1 MAIQKI
7 VSSSFHHKNH
17 FKIQKKSKKTLYVTL
32 FLTLFFALMELFGG
46 LFSNSLSLVGDSFHM
61 FSDVLALGASMV
73 AIYFETKKPTE
84 KFTYGFL
91 RLEVIVAFLNGIVL
105 IFIATGMIY
114 ESVIRFFHPREID
127 FGSMFFIAL
136 IGLIFNIVITWILF
150 SSTKK
155 ENNINIK
162 SAMLHFLGDLLNS
175 VGVIISSIIIYF
187 TDFVYIDIIMSII
200 ISVIV
205 FIGGYRIA
213 KEAFFILME
222 AVPSEVS
229 LEILKNEIL
238 SIDGI
243 ENIHELHVW
252 KNDNEEISL
261 TAHILLNNYERYNNY
276 RIVNEIKEK
285 LSAHNILHMTIQIE
299 NTGINIHHSE

>member
-1 MAIQKI
+1 MTVQEM
-7 VSSSFHHKNH
+7 VSGSFHHRNH

-73 AIYFETKKPTE
+73 AIYFEAKKPTE

-91 RLEVIVAFLNGIVL
+91 RLEVVVAFLNGIVL
-105 IFIATGMIY
+105 MLISVGMIY
-114 ESVIRFFHPREID
+114 ESVIRFFNPKEID
-127 FGSMFFIAL
+127 FGSMFFISL
-136 IGLIFNIVITWILF
+136 VSLIFNIVITWILF

-187 TDFVYIDIIMSII
+187 TNFVYIDIIMSVV
-200 ISVIV
+200 ISVII
-205 FIGGYRIA
+205 FTGGYKIS

-222 AVPSEVS
+222 AVPSEVD
-229 LEILKNEIL
+229 LNTLRKELLN
-238 SIDGI
+238 IDGI
-243 ENIHELHVW
+243 KNIHELHVW
-252 KNDNEEISL
+252 KNDNEEISF
-261 TAHILLNNYERYNNY
+261 TAHILLDNYEKHNNY
-276 RIVNEIKEK
+276 RIINEIKEK
-285 LSAHNILHMTIQIE
+285 LTVYDIFHMTVQIE
-299 NTGINIHHSE
+299 NTGINVH

>member
-1 MAIQKI
+1 MTVQEM
-7 VSSSFHHKNH
+7 VGSSFHHRNH

-73 AIYFETKKPTE
+73 AIYFEAKKPTE

-91 RLEVIVAFLNGIVL
+91 RLEVVVAFLNGIVL
-105 IFIATGMIY
+105 MLIAVGMIY
-114 ESVIRFFHPREID
+114 ESVIRFFNPREID

-136 IGLIFNIVITWILF
+136 VGLIFNIVITWILF

-175 VGVIISSIIIYF
+175 VGVVISSIIIYF
-187 TDFVYIDIIMSII
+187 TNFIYIDIIMSVV
-200 ISVIV
+200 ISVII
-205 FIGGYRIA
+205 FTGGYKIS

-222 AVPSEVS
+222 AVPSEVD
-229 LEILKNEIL
+229 LNMLRNEL
-238 SIDGI
+238 LNIDGI
-243 ENIHELHVW
+243 KNIHELHVW
-252 KNDNEEISL
+252 KNDNEEISF
-261 TAHILLNNYERYNNY
+261 TAHILLDNYEKHNNY
-276 RIVNEIKEK
+276 RIINEIKQK
-285 LSAHNILHMTIQIE
+285 LAVYDIFHMTVQIE
-299 NTGINIHHSE
+299 NTGINVH

>member
-1 MAIQKI
+1 MTVQEM
-7 VSSSFHHKNH
+7 VSGSFHHRNH

-73 AIYFETKKPTE
+73 AIYFEAKKPTE

-91 RLEVIVAFLNGIVL
+91 RLEVVVAFLNGIVL
-105 IFIATGMIY
+105 MLISVGMIY
-114 ESVIRFFHPREID
+114 ESVIRFFNPREID

-187 TDFVYIDIIMSII
+187 TNFVYIDIIMSVV
-200 ISVIV
+200 ISVII
-205 FIGGYRIA
+205 FTGGYKIS

-222 AVPSEVS
+222 AVPSEVD
-229 LEILKNEIL
+229 LNTLRKELLN
-238 SIDGI
+238 IDGI
-243 ENIHELHVW
+243 KNIHELHVW
-252 KNDNEEISL
+252 KNDNEEISF
-261 TAHILLNNYERYNNY
+261 TAHILLDNYEKHNNY
-276 RIVNEIKEK
+276 RIINEIKEK
-285 LSAHNILHMTIQIE
+285 LVLYNIFHMTVQIE
-299 NTGINIHHSE
+299 NTGINVH

>member
-1 MAIQKI
+1 MTVQEM
-7 VSSSFHHKNH
+7 VGSSFHHRNH

-73 AIYFETKKPTE
+73 AIYFEAKKPTE

-91 RLEVIVAFLNGIVL
+91 RLEVVVAFLNGIVL
-105 IFIATGMIY
+105 MLISVGMIY
-114 ESVIRFFHPREID
+114 ESVIRFFNPREID

-136 IGLIFNIVITWILF
+136 VGLIFNIVITWILF

-187 TDFVYIDIIMSII
+187 TDFVYIDIIMSVV
-200 ISVIV
+200 ISVII
-205 FIGGYRIA
+205 FTGGYKIS

-222 AVPSEVS
+222 AVPSEINLS
-229 LEILKNEIL
+229 ALRNEL
-238 SIDGI
+238 LNIDGI
-243 ENIHELHVW
+243 KNIHELHVW
-252 KNDNEEISL
+252 KNDNEEISF
-261 TAHILLNNYERYNNY
+261 TAHILLDNYEKHNNY
-276 RIVNEIKEK
+276 RIINEIKEK
-285 LSAHNILHMTIQIE
+285 LAVYDIFHMTVQIE
-299 NTGINIHHSE
+299 NTGINVH

>member
-1 MAIQKI
+1 MTVQEM
-7 VSSSFHHKNH
+7 VGSSFHHRNH

-73 AIYFETKKPTE
+73 AIYFEAKKPTE

-91 RLEVIVAFLNGIVL
+91 RLEVVVAFLNGIVL
-105 IFIATGMIY
+105 MLIAVGMIY
-114 ESVIRFFHPREID
+114 ESVIRFFNPREID

-187 TDFVYIDIIMSII
+187 TNFVYIDIIMSVL
-200 ISVIV
+200 ISVII
-205 FIGGYRIA
+205 FTGGYKIS

-222 AVPSEVS
+222 AVPSEVD
-229 LEILKNEIL
+229 LNMLRNEL
-238 SIDGI
+238 LNIDGI
-243 ENIHELHVW
+243 KNIHEFHIW
-252 KNDNEEISL
+252 KNDNEEISF
-261 TAHILLNNYERYNNY
+261 TAHILLDNYEKHNNY
-276 RIVNEIKEK
+276 RIINEIKQK
-285 LSAHNILHMTIQIE
+285 LALYDIFHMTVQIE
-299 NTGINIHHSE
+299 NTGINVH

>member
-1 MAIQKI
+1 MTVQEM
-7 VSSSFHHKNH
+7 VSGSFHHRNH

-73 AIYFETKKPTE
+73 AIYFEAKKPTE

-91 RLEVIVAFLNGIVL
+91 RLEVVVAFLNGIVL
-105 IFIATGMIY
+105 MLIAVGMIY
-114 ESVIRFFHPREID
+114 ESVIRFLKKREID

-187 TDFVYIDIIMSII
+187 TNFVYIDIIMSVV
-200 ISVIV
+200 ISVII
-205 FIGGYRIA
+205 FIGGYKIS

-222 AVPSEVS
+222 AVPSEID
-229 LEILKNEIL
+229 LNTLRNEL
-238 SIDGI
+238 LNIDGI
-243 ENIHELHVW
+243 KNIHELHVW
-252 KNDNEEISL
+252 KNDNEEISF
-261 TAHILLNNYERYNNY
+261 TAHILLDNYEKHNNY
-276 RIVNEIKEK
+276 RIINEIKEK
-285 LSAHNILHMTIQIE
+285 LAVYDIFHMTVQIE
-299 NTGINIHHSE
+299 NTGINVH

>member
-1 MAIQKI
+1 MTVQEM
-7 VSSSFHHKNH
+7 VSGSFHHRNH

-73 AIYFETKKPTE
+73 AIYFEAKKPTE

-91 RLEVIVAFLNGIVL
+91 RLEVVVAFLNGIVL
-105 IFIATGMIY
+105 MLISAGMIY
-114 ESVIRFFHPREID
+114 ESVIRFFNPREID

-187 TDFVYIDIIMSII
+187 TNFVYIDIIMSVV
-200 ISVIV
+200 ISVII
-205 FIGGYRIA
+205 FTGGYKIS

-222 AVPSEVS
+222 AVPSEID
-229 LEILKNEIL
+229 LNTLRKELLN
-238 SIDGI
+238 IDGI
-243 ENIHELHVW
+243 KNIHELHVW
-252 KNDNEEISL
+252 KNDNEEISF
-261 TAHILLNNYERYNNY
+261 TAHILLDNYEKHNNY
-276 RIVNEIKEK
+276 RIINEIKEK
-285 LSAHNILHMTIQIE
+285 LTVYDIFHMTVQIE
-299 NTGINIHHSE
+299 NTGINVH

>member
-1 MAIQKI
+1 MTVQEM
-7 VSSSFHHKNH
+7 VGSSFHHRNH

-73 AIYFETKKPTE
+73 AIYFEAKKPTE

-91 RLEVIVAFLNGIVL
+91 RLEVVVAFLNGIVL
-105 IFIATGMIY
+105 MLISVGMIY
-114 ESVIRFFHPREID
+114 ESVIRFFNPKEID

-187 TDFVYIDIIMSII
+187 TNFVYIDIIMSVV
-200 ISVIV
+200 ISVII
-205 FIGGYRIA
+205 FTGGYKIS

-222 AVPSEVS
+222 AVPSEVD
-229 LEILKNEIL
+229 LNTLRKELLN
-238 SIDGI
+238 IDGI
-243 ENIHELHVW
+243 KNIHELHVW
-252 KNDNEEISL
+252 KNDNEEISF
-261 TAHILLNNYERYNNY
+261 TAHILLDNYEKHNNY
-276 RIVNEIKEK
+276 RIINEIKEK
-285 LSAHNILHMTIQIE
+285 LTVYDIFHMTVQIE
-299 NTGINIHHSE
+299 NTGINVH

>member
-1 MAIQKI
+1 MTVQEM
-7 VSSSFHHKNH
+7 VSGSFHHRNH

-73 AIYFETKKPTE
+73 AIYFDAKKPTE

-91 RLEVIVAFLNGIVL
+91 RLEVVVAFLNGIVL
-105 IFIATGMIY
+105 MLISVGMIY
-114 ESVIRFFHPREID
+114 ESVIRFFNPREID

-187 TDFVYIDIIMSII
+187 TNFVYIDIIMSVV
-200 ISVIV
+200 ISVII
-205 FIGGYRIA
+205 FIGGYKIS

-222 AVPSEVS
+222 AVPSEID
-229 LEILKNEIL
+229 LNTLRNEL
-238 SIDGI
+238 LNIDGI
-243 ENIHELHVW
+243 KNIHELHVW
-252 KNDNEEISL
+252 KNDNEEISF
-261 TAHILLNNYERYNNY
+261 TAHILLDNYEKHNNY
-276 RIVNEIKEK
+276 RIINEIKEK
-285 LSAHNILHMTIQIE
+285 LAVYDIFHMTVQIE
-299 NTGINIHHSE
+299 NTGINVH

>member
-1 MAIQKI
+1 MTVQEM
-7 VSSSFHHKNH
+7 VGSSFHHRNH

-91 RLEVIVAFLNGIVL
+91 RLEVVVAFLNGIVL
-105 IFIATGMIY
+105 MLISVGMIY
-114 ESVIRFFHPREID
+114 ESVIRFFNPREID
-127 FGSMFFIAL
+127 FGSMFFISL
-136 IGLIFNIVITWILF
+136 TGLIFNIVITWILF

-187 TDFVYIDIIMSII
+187 TNFVYIDIIMSVV
-200 ISVIV
+200 ISVII
-205 FIGGYRIA
+205 FIGGYKIS

-222 AVPSEVS
+222 AVPSEINLS
-229 LEILKNEIL
+229 ALRNEL
-238 SIDGI
+238 LNIDGI
-243 ENIHELHVW
+243 KNIHELHVW
-252 KNDNEEISL
+252 KNDNEEISF
-261 TAHILLNNYERYNNY
+261 TAHILLDNYEKHNNY
-276 RIVNEIKEK
+276 RIINEIKEK
-285 LSAHNILHMTIQIE
+285 LAVYDIFHMTVQIE
-299 NTGINIHHSE
+299 NTGINVH

>member
-1 MAIQKI
+1 MTVQEM
-7 VSSSFHHKNH
+7 VSGSFHHRNH

-73 AIYFETKKPTE
+73 AIYFEAKKPTE

-91 RLEVIVAFLNGIVL
+91 RLEVVVAFLNGIILML
-105 IFIATGMIY
+105 ISVGMIY
-114 ESVIRFFHPREID
+114 ESVIRFFNPKEID
-127 FGSMFFIAL
+127 FGSMFFISL
-136 IGLIFNIVITWILF
+136 VGLIFNIVITWILF

-187 TDFVYIDIIMSII
+187 TNFVYIDIIMSVV
-200 ISVIV
+200 ISVII
-205 FIGGYRIA
+205 FIGGYKIS

-222 AVPSEVS
+222 AVPSEVD
-229 LEILKNEIL
+229 LNTLRKELLN
-238 SIDGI
+238 IDGI
-243 ENIHELHVW
+243 KNIHELHVW
-252 KNDNEEISL
+252 KNDNEEISF
-261 TAHILLNNYERYNNY
+261 TAHILLDNYEKHNNY
-276 RIVNEIKEK
+276 RIINEIKEK
-285 LSAHNILHMTIQIE
+285 LTVYDIFHMTVQIE
-299 NTGINIHHSE
+299 NTGINVH

>member
-1 MAIQKI
+1 MTVQEM
-7 VSSSFHHKNH
+7 VSGSFHHRNH

-73 AIYFETKKPTE
+73 AIYFEAKKPTE

-91 RLEVIVAFLNGIVL
+91 RLEVVVAFLNGIVL
-105 IFIATGMIY
+105 MLISVGMIY
-114 ESVIRFFHPREID
+114 ESVIRFFNPREID

-136 IGLIFNIVITWILF
+136 VGLIFNIVITWILF

-175 VGVIISSIIIYF
+175 VGVIISSIVIYF
-187 TDFVYIDIIMSII
+187 TNFVYIDIIMSVVISII
-200 ISVIV
+200 I
-205 FIGGYRIA
+205 FTGGYKIS

-222 AVPSEVS
+222 AVPSEVD
-229 LEILKNEIL
+229 LNMLRNEL
-238 SIDGI
+238 LNIDGI
-243 ENIHELHVW
+243 KNIHELHVW
-252 KNDNEEISL
+252 KNDNEEISF
-261 TAHILLNNYERYNNY
+261 TAHILLDNYEKHNNY
-276 RIVNEIKEK
+276 RIINEIKKK
-285 LSAHNILHMTIQIE
+285 LTVYDIFHMTVQIE
-299 NTGINIHHSE
+299 NTGINIH

>member
-1 MAIQKI
+1 
-7 VSSSFHHKNH
+7 
-17 FKIQKKSKKTLYVTL
+17 
-32 FLTLFFALMELFGG
+32 MELFGG

-91 RLEVIVAFLNGIVL
+91 RLEVVVAFLNGIVL
-105 IFIATGMIY
+105 MLIAVGMIY
-114 ESVIRFFHPREID
+114 ESVIRFFNPREID

-187 TDFVYIDIIMSII
+187 TDFVYIDIIMSVV
-200 ISVIV
+200 ISVII

-276 RIVNEIKEK
+276 RIVNEIKKK
-285 LSAHNILHMTIQIE
+285 LSEHNIFHMTIQIE

>member
-1 MAIQKI
+1 MTVQEM
-7 VSSSFHHKNH
+7 VSGSFHHRNH

-73 AIYFETKKPTE
+73 AIYFEAKKPTE

-91 RLEVIVAFLNGIVL
+91 RLEVVVAFLNGIVL
-105 IFIATGMIY
+105 MLISAGMIY
-114 ESVIRFFHPREID
+114 ESVIRFFNPREID

-187 TDFVYIDIIMSII
+187 TNFVYIDIIMSVV
-200 ISVIV
+200 ISVII
-205 FIGGYRIA
+205 FIGGYKIS

-222 AVPSEVS
+222 AVPSEID
-229 LEILKNEIL
+229 LNTLRNEL
-238 SIDGI
+238 LNIDGI
-243 ENIHELHVW
+243 KNIHELHVW
-252 KNDNEEISL
+252 KNDNEEISF
-261 TAHILLNNYERYNNY
+261 TAHILLDNYEKHNNY
-276 RIVNEIKEK
+276 RIINEIKEK
-285 LSAHNILHMTIQIE
+285 LAVYDIFHMTVQIE
-299 NTGINIHHSE
+299 NTGINVH

>member
-1 MAIQKI
+1 MTVQEM
-7 VSSSFHHKNH
+7 VGSSFHHRNH

-73 AIYFETKKPTE
+73 AIYFEAKKPTE

-91 RLEVIVAFLNGIVL
+91 RLEVVVAFLNGIILML
-105 IFIATGMIY
+105 IAVGMIY
-114 ESVIRFFHPREID
+114 ESVIRFFNPREID

-136 IGLIFNIVITWILF
+136 TGLIFNIVITWILF

-187 TDFVYIDIIMSII
+187 TDFVYIDIIMSVV
-200 ISVIV
+200 ISVII
-205 FIGGYRIA
+205 FTGGYKIS

-222 AVPSEVS
+222 AVPSEVD
-229 LEILKNEIL
+229 LNMLRNEL
-238 SIDGI
+238 LNIDGI
-243 ENIHELHVW
+243 KNIHELHVW
-252 KNDNEEISL
+252 KNDNEEISF
-261 TAHILLNNYERYNNY
+261 TAHILLDNYEKHNNY
-276 RIVNEIKEK
+276 RIINEIKEK
-285 LSAHNILHMTIQIE
+285 LAVYDIFHMTVQIE
-299 NTGINIHHSE
+299 NTGINVH

>member
-1 MAIQKI
+1 MTVQEM
-7 VSSSFHHKNH
+7 VSGSFHHRNH

-73 AIYFETKKPTE
+73 AIYFEAKKPTE

-91 RLEVIVAFLNGIVL
+91 RLEVVVAFLNGIILML
-105 IFIATGMIY
+105 IAAGMIY
-114 ESVIRFFHPREID
+114 ESVIRFFNPREID

-136 IGLIFNIVITWILF
+136 VGLIFNIVITWILF

-187 TDFVYIDIIMSII
+187 TNFVYIDIIMSVV
-200 ISVIV
+200 ISVII
-205 FIGGYRIA
+205 FTGGYKIS

-222 AVPSEVS
+222 AVPSEVD
-229 LEILKNEIL
+229 LNMLRNEL
-238 SIDGI
+238 LNIDGI
-243 ENIHELHVW
+243 KNIHELHVW
-252 KNDNEEISL
+252 KNDNEEISF
-261 TAHILLNNYERYNNY
+261 TAHILLDNYEKHNNY
-276 RIVNEIKEK
+276 RIINEIKQK
-285 LSAHNILHMTIQIE
+285 LAVYDIFHMTVQIE
-299 NTGINIHHSE
+299 NTGINVH

>member
-1 MAIQKI
+1 MTVQEM
-7 VSSSFHHKNH
+7 VGSSFHHRNH

-73 AIYFETKKPTE
+73 AIYFEAKKPTE

-91 RLEVIVAFLNGIVL
+91 RLEVVVAFLNGIVL
-105 IFIATGMIY
+105 MLISVGMIY
-114 ESVIRFFHPREID
+114 ESVIRFFNPREID

-187 TDFVYIDIIMSII
+187 TNFVYIDIIMSVV
-200 ISVIV
+200 ISVII
-205 FIGGYRIA
+205 FIGGYKIS

-222 AVPSEVS
+222 AVPSEVD
-229 LEILKNEIL
+229 LNMLRNEL
-238 SIDGI
+238 LNIDGI
-243 ENIHELHVW
+243 KNIHELHVW
-252 KNDNEEISL
+252 KNDNEEISF
-261 TAHILLNNYERYNNY
+261 TAHILLDNYEKHNNY
-276 RIVNEIKEK
+276 RIINEIKQK
-285 LSAHNILHMTIQIE
+285 LAVYDIFHMTVQIE
-299 NTGINIHHSE
+299 NTGINVH

>member
-1 MAIQKI
+1 MTVQEM
-7 VSSSFHHKNH
+7 VGSSFHHRNH

-73 AIYFETKKPTE
+73 AIYFEAKKPTE

-91 RLEVIVAFLNGIVL
+91 RLEVVVAFLNGIVL
-105 IFIATGMIY
+105 MLISVGMIY
-114 ESVIRFFHPREID
+114 ESVIRFFNPREID

-187 TDFVYIDIIMSII
+187 TNFVYIDIIMSVV
-200 ISVIV
+200 ISVII
-205 FIGGYRIA
+205 FIGGYKIS

-222 AVPSEVS
+222 AVPSEVD
-229 LEILKNEIL
+229 LNTLRNEL
-238 SIDGI
+238 LNIDGI
-243 ENIHELHVW
+243 KNIHELHVW
-252 KNDNEEISL
+252 KNDNEEISF
-261 TAHILLNNYERYNNY
+261 TAHILLDNYEKHNNY
-276 RIVNEIKEK
+276 RIINEIKEK
-285 LSAHNILHMTIQIE
+285 LAVYDIFHMTVQIE
-299 NTGINIHHSE
+299 NTGINVH

>member
-1 MAIQKI
+1 MTVQEM
-7 VSSSFHHKNH
+7 VSGSFHHRNH

-73 AIYFETKKPTE
+73 AIYFEAKKPTE

-91 RLEVIVAFLNGIVL
+91 RLEVVVAFLNGIVL
-105 IFIATGMIY
+105 MLISAGMIY
-114 ESVIRFFHPREID
+114 ESVIRFFNPREID

-175 VGVIISSIIIYF
+175 VGVVISSIIIYF
-187 TDFVYIDIIMSII
+187 TNFIYIDIIMSVV
-200 ISVIV
+200 ISVII
-205 FIGGYRIA
+205 FTGGYKIS

-222 AVPSEVS
+222 AVPSEVD
-229 LEILKNEIL
+229 LNMLRNEL
-238 SIDGI
+238 LNIDGI
-243 ENIHELHVW
+243 KNIHELHVW
-252 KNDNEEISL
+252 KNDNEEISF
-261 TAHILLNNYERYNNY
+261 TAHILLDNYEKHNNY
-276 RIVNEIKEK
+276 RIINEIKEK
-285 LSAHNILHMTIQIE
+285 LTVYDIFHMTVQIE
-299 NTGINIHHSE
+299 NTGINVH

>member
-1 MAIQKI
+1 MTVQEM
-7 VSSSFHHKNH
+7 VSGSFHHRNH

-73 AIYFETKKPTE
+73 AIYFEAKKPTE

-91 RLEVIVAFLNGIVL
+91 RLEVVVAFLNGIVL
-105 IFIATGMIY
+105 MLISVGMIY
-114 ESVIRFFHPREID
+114 ESVIRFFNPKEID
-127 FGSMFFIAL
+127 FGSMFFISL
-136 IGLIFNIVITWILF
+136 VGLIFNIVITWILF

-187 TDFVYIDIIMSII
+187 TNFVYIDIIMSVV
-200 ISVIV
+200 ISVII
-205 FIGGYRIA
+205 FTGGYKIS

-222 AVPSEVS
+222 AVPSEVD
-229 LEILKNEIL
+229 LNTLRNEL
-238 SIDGI
+238 LNIDGI
-243 ENIHELHVW
+243 KNIHELHVW
-252 KNDNEEISL
+252 KNDNEEISF
-261 TAHILLNNYERYNNY
+261 TAHILLDNYEKHNNY
-276 RIVNEIKEK
+276 RIINEIKEK
-285 LSAHNILHMTIQIE
+285 LTVYDIFHMTVQIE
-299 NTGINIHHSE
+299 NTGINVH

>member
-1 MAIQKI
+1 MRVQEM
-7 VSSSFHHKNH
+7 VSGSFHHRNH

-73 AIYFETKKPTE
+73 AIYFEAKKPTE

-91 RLEVIVAFLNGIVL
+91 RLEVVVAFLNGIVL
-105 IFIATGMIY
+105 MLISVGMIY
-114 ESVIRFFHPREID
+114 ESVIRFFNPKEID
-127 FGSMFFIAL
+127 FGSMFFISL
-136 IGLIFNIVITWILF
+136 VGLIFNIVITWILF

-187 TDFVYIDIIMSII
+187 TNFVYIDIIMSVV
-200 ISVIV
+200 ISVII
-205 FIGGYRIA
+205 FTGGYKIS

-222 AVPSEVS
+222 AVPSEVD
-229 LEILKNEIL
+229 LNMLRNEL
-238 SIDGI
+238 LNIDGI
-243 ENIHELHVW
+243 KNIHELHVW
-252 KNDNEEISL
+252 KNDNEEISF
-261 TAHILLNNYERYNNY
+261 TAHILLDNYEKHNNY
-276 RIVNEIKEK
+276 RIINEIKEK
-285 LSAHNILHMTIQIE
+285 LTVYDIFHMTVQIE
-299 NTGINIHHSE
+299 NTGINVH

>member
-1 MAIQKI
+1 MTVQEM
-7 VSSSFHHKNH
+7 VSGSFHHRNH

-73 AIYFETKKPTE
+73 AIYFEAKKPTE

-91 RLEVIVAFLNGIVL
+91 RLEVVVAFLNGIVL
-105 IFIATGMIY
+105 MLIAVGMIY
-114 ESVIRFFHPREID
+114 ESVIRFFNPREID

-136 IGLIFNIVITWILF
+136 VGLIFNIVITWILF

-187 TDFVYIDIIMSII
+187 TNFVYIDIIMSVL
-200 ISVIV
+200 ISVII
-205 FIGGYRIA
+205 FTGGYKIS

-222 AVPSEVS
+222 AVPSEVD
-229 LEILKNEIL
+229 LNMLRNEL
-238 SIDGI
+238 LNIDGI
-243 ENIHELHVW
+243 KNIHEFHIW
-252 KNDNEEISL
+252 KNDNEEISF
-261 TAHILLNNYERYNNY
+261 TAHILLDNYEKHNNY
-276 RIVNEIKEK
+276 RIINEIKQK
-285 LSAHNILHMTIQIE
+285 LALYDIIHMTVQIE
-299 NTGINIHHSE
+299 NTGINIH

>member
-1 MAIQKI
+1 MTVQKM
-7 VSSSFHHKNH
+7 VSGSFHHRNH

-73 AIYFETKKPTE
+73 AIYFEAKKPTE

-91 RLEVIVAFLNGIVL
+91 RLEVVVAFLNGIVL
-105 IFIATGMIY
+105 MLISVGMIY
-114 ESVIRFFHPREID
+114 ESVIRFFNPREID

-150 SSTKK
+150 FSTKK

-187 TDFVYIDIIMSII
+187 TNFVYIDIIMSVV
-200 ISVIV
+200 ISVII
-205 FIGGYRIA
+205 FTGGYKIS

-222 AVPSEVS
+222 AVPSEVD
-229 LEILKNEIL
+229 LNTLRNEL
-238 SIDGI
+238 LNIDGI
-243 ENIHELHVW
+243 KNIHELHIW
-252 KNDNEEISL
+252 KNDNEEISF
-261 TAHILLNNYERYNNY
+261 TAHILLDNYEKHNNY
-276 RIVNEIKEK
+276 RIINEIKEK
-285 LSAHNILHMTIQIE
+285 LAVYDIFHMTVQIE
-299 NTGINIHHSE
+299 NTGINVH

>member
-1 MAIQKI
+1 MTVQEM
-7 VSSSFHHKNH
+7 VSGSFHHRNH

-73 AIYFETKKPTE
+73 AIYFEAKKPTE

-91 RLEVIVAFLNGIVL
+91 RLEVVVAFLNGIVL
-105 IFIATGMIY
+105 MLISVGMIY
-114 ESVIRFFHPREID
+114 ESVIRFFNPKEID

-187 TDFVYIDIIMSII
+187 TNFVYIDIIMSVV
-200 ISVIV
+200 ISVII
-205 FIGGYRIA
+205 FIGGYKIS

-222 AVPSEVS
+222 AVPSEVD
-229 LEILKNEIL
+229 LNMLRNEL
-238 SIDGI
+238 LNIDGI
-243 ENIHELHVW
+243 KNIHELHVW
-252 KNDNEEISL
+252 KNDNEEISF
-261 TAHILLNNYERYNNY
+261 TAHILLDNYEKHNNY
-276 RIVNEIKEK
+276 RIINEIKEK
-285 LSAHNILHMTIQIE
+285 LAVYDIFHMTVQIE
-299 NTGINIHHSE
+299 NTGINVH

>member
-1 MAIQKI
+1 MTVQKM
-7 VSSSFHHKNH
+7 VSGSFHHRNH

-73 AIYFETKKPTE
+73 AIYFEAKKPTE

-91 RLEVIVAFLNGIVL
+91 RLEVVVAFLNGIVL
-105 IFIATGMIY
+105 MLISVGMIY
-114 ESVIRFFHPREID
+114 ESVIRFFNPREID

-187 TDFVYIDIIMSII
+187 TNFVYIDIIMSVL
-200 ISVIV
+200 ISVII
-205 FIGGYRIA
+205 FTGGYKIS

-222 AVPSEVS
+222 AIPSEVD
-229 LEILKNEIL
+229 LNTLRNEL
-238 SIDGI
+238 LNIDGI
-243 ENIHELHVW
+243 KNIHELHVW
-252 KNDNEEISL
+252 KNDNEEISF
-261 TAHILLNNYERYNNY
+261 TAHILLDNYEKHNNY
-276 RIVNEIKEK
+276 RIINEIKEK
-285 LSAHNILHMTIQIE
+285 LAVYDIFHMTVQIE
-299 NTGINIHHSE
+299 NTGINVH

>member
-1 MAIQKI
+1 MTVQEM
-7 VSSSFHHKNH
+7 VSGSFHHRNH

-73 AIYFETKKPTE
+73 AIYFEAKKPTE

-91 RLEVIVAFLNGIVL
+91 RLEVVVAFLNGIVL
-105 IFIATGMIY
+105 MLIAVGMIY
-114 ESVIRFFHPREID
+114 ESVIRFFNPREID

-187 TDFVYIDIIMSII
+187 TNFVYIDIIMSVV
-200 ISVIV
+200 ISVII
-205 FIGGYRIA
+205 FTGGYKIS

-222 AVPSEVS
+222 AVPSEVD
-229 LEILKNEIL
+229 LNMLRNEL
-238 SIDGI
+238 LNIDGI
-243 ENIHELHVW
+243 KNIHELHIW
-252 KNDNEEISL
+252 KNDNEEISF
-261 TAHILLNNYERYNNY
+261 TAHILLDNYEKHNNY
-276 RIVNEIKEK
+276 RIINEIKEK
-285 LSAHNILHMTIQIE
+285 LAVYDIFHMTVQIE
-299 NTGINIHHSE
+299 NTGINVH

>member
-1 MAIQKI
+1 MTVQEM
-7 VSSSFHHKNH
+7 VGSSFHHRNH

-73 AIYFETKKPTE
+73 AIYFEAKKPTE

-91 RLEVIVAFLNGIVL
+91 RLEVVVAFLNGIVL
-105 IFIATGMIY
+105 MLISVGMIY
-114 ESVIRFFHPREID
+114 ESVIRFFNPKEID
-127 FGSMFFIAL
+127 FGSMFFISL
-136 IGLIFNIVITWILF
+136 VGLIFNIVITWILF

-187 TDFVYIDIIMSII
+187 TNFVYIDIIMSVV
-200 ISVIV
+200 ISVII
-205 FIGGYRIA
+205 FIGGYKIS

-222 AVPSEVS
+222 AVPSEVD
-229 LEILKNEIL
+229 LNTLRNEL
-238 SIDGI
+238 LNIDGI
-243 ENIHELHVW
+243 KNIHELHVW
-252 KNDNEEISL
+252 KNDNEEISF
-261 TAHILLNNYERYNNY
+261 TAHILLDNYEKHNNY
-276 RIVNEIKEK
+276 RIINEIKQK
-285 LSAHNILHMTIQIE
+285 LALYDTFHMTVQIE
-299 NTGINIHHSE
+299 NTGINVH

>member
-1 MAIQKI
+1 MTVQEM
-7 VSSSFHHKNH
+7 VSGSFHHRNH

-73 AIYFETKKPTE
+73 AIYFEAKKPTE

-91 RLEVIVAFLNGIVL
+91 RLEVVVAFLNGIILML
-105 IFIATGMIY
+105 IAVGMIY
-114 ESVIRFFHPREID
+114 ESVIRFFNPREID

-187 TDFVYIDIIMSII
+187 TNFVYIDIIMSVV
-200 ISVIV
+200 ISVII
-205 FIGGYRIA
+205 FIGGYKIS

-222 AVPSEVS
+222 AVPSEIY
-229 LEILKNEIL
+229 LNTLRNEL
-238 SIDGI
+238 LNIDGI
-243 ENIHELHVW
+243 KNIHELHVW
-252 KNDNEEISL
+252 KNDNEEISF
-261 TAHILLNNYERYNNY
+261 TAHILLDNYEKHNNY
-276 RIVNEIKEK
+276 RIINEIKEK
-285 LSAHNILHMTIQIE
+285 LTVYDIFHMTVQIE
-299 NTGINIHHSE
+299 NTGINVH